1 MISSHCYPLVNTT
14 KNFYPLC
21 VFNDSPISSAVFFVY
36 FPFFF
41 KAFFA
46 FLSCFTS
53 CFVII
58 SPLCHFYLH
67 LIPLLFVS
75 PQAVV
80 SLNIVLPPLWQRI
93 CVCSWMC
100 PLPCKIYSACTPGV
114 FGRLCFQTSLFVTF
128 ELFISS

>member
-1 MISSHCYPLVNTT
+1 ML
-14 KNFYPLC
+14 
-21 VFNDSPISSAVFFVY
+21 FVY

-75 PQAVV
+75 PQTVV
-80 SLNIVLPPLWQRI
+80 SLNIALSPLWQRI

-100 PLPCKIYSACTPGV
+100 PLPCKIYSVCTPGV
-114 FGRLCFQTSLFVTF
+114 FGCLCFHTSLFVTF